1 MITMRPTEDSKSRY
15 HQAFDA
21 LHHALDIDAF
31 EMFKVGHEI
40 WADRVHEIFEM
51 EGDPGWRKLKPRTME
66 ERAMYPGHGFAPDH
80 PILHRQG
87 VLEQSLTDRNARART
102 TTLLNATPDDP
113 VLVGNTTDVVMS
125 SRGTT
130 WRFAVMDERFW
141 PLHDATGYRW
151 PPRPMVPIGGQ
162 RDEVGREIEKRLI
175 EMVRN
180 G

>member
-51 EGDPGWRKLKPRTME
+51 EGDPTWIRLRPTTMY
-66 ERAMYPGHGFAPDH
+66 ERVRHGYQPDH
-80 PILHRQG
+80 PILRRTKT
-87 VLEQSLTDRNARART
+87 LEDSLTDINAGIQKKPLPNAR
-102 TTLLNATPDDP
+102 PDVP
-113 VLVGNTTDVVMS
+113 ILVGNFSESMFTSGGVM
-125 SRGTT
+125 
-130 WRFAVMDERFW
+130 WRFATVDERFW
-141 PLHDATGYRW
+141 SLHYAAGEPW

>member
-40 WADRVHEIFEM
+40 WADRVHEIFDM
-51 EGDPGWRKLKPRTME
+51 EGDPAWRDLRPTTWQ
-66 ERAMYPGHGFAPDH
+66 ERASYGYSPEH
-80 PILHRQG
+80 PILKRTG
-87 VLEQSLTDRNARART
+87 TLEDSLTDRQMGVQEKPLPNAR
-102 TTLLNATPDDP
+102 PDVP
-113 VLVGNTTDVVMS
+113 IVVGNITDMVPTSKGVV
-125 SRGTT
+125 

-141 PLHDATGYRW
+141 PLHDATGERW